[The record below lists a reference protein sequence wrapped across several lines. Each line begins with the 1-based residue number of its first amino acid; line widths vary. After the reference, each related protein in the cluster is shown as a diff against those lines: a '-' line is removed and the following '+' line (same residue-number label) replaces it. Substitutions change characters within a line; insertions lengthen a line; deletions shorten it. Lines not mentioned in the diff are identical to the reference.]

1 MRTPRPRLPN
11 GRRINQSDPLILRE
25 GLLEAELRDVMS
37 LDDDVI
43 NEVYR
48 YFPPPSPSVVRLP
61 PLLWAQLRHDLAG
74 QLEER
79 WTDGVA
85 SIAFTHR

>member
-1 MRTPRPRLPN
+1 
-11 GRRINQSDPLILRE
+11 
-25 GLLEAELRDVMS
+25 MS

-43 NEVYR
+43 SEVYR
-48 YFPPPSPSVVRLP
+48 YFLPPSPSLIRLP
-61 PLLWAQLRHDLAG
+61 PLLWAGLRQDLG
-74 QLEER
+74 GLLEER

>member
-1 MRTPRPRLPN
+1 MSRLY
-11 GRRINQSDPLILRE
+11 RS

-43 NEVYR
+43 REVYR
-48 YFPPPSPSVVRLP
+48 YSLPPSPSLIRLP
-61 PLLWAQLRHDLAG
+61 PLLWARLRRDLED

-85 SIAFTHR
+85 ALAYGSR